1 MLVSSSVARPTPKE
15 MSMLESHFRG
25 ERSQPSSVT
34 GDLLTLRNILITTDF
49 SACSARALDHA
60 LESRVGTKRDCTC
73 FIALMTIYN
82 LVGPD
87 AVQMA
92 CDAAWRDIQQLNAD
106 LSSKGL
112 AKNVE
117 LKLLVEDGRLATILP
132 EIVRRLDLRLIVVGT
147 HGRTGWRKLVLGSV
161 AEIVVRRAS
170 CPVFTVGPS

>member
-1 MLVSSSVARPTPKE
+1 LF
-15 MSMLESHFRG
+15 HCI
-25 ERSQPSSVT
+25 
-34 GDLLTLRNILITTDF
+34 DL
-49 SACSARALDHA
+49 
-60 LESRVGTKRDCTC
+60 
-73 FIALMTIYN
+73 TIYN

-106 LSSKGL
+106 LRSKGL

-117 LKLLVEDGRLATILP
+117 LKLLVEDGGLATILP

-161 AEIVVRRAS
+161 AEIIVRRAS